1 MCGITGIIRF
11 SSAGKD
17 RLSKVKVSADTLFH
31 RGPDGGN
38 YFMDDVC
45 ALGHRR
51 LSIIDTSSNGAQPMK
66 DPSGRYVLIFNGEIF
81 NYKQL
86 KQQYFPDK
94 KDWQSQ
100 SDTEV
105 LLHLYIKLKEQCL
118 PLLGGFFAIA
128 IYDVQEQELFL
139 ARDRYGKKPV
149 YYHHSPADFFAFA
162 SELKALQDYDIPRQL
177 DKASLQLYLQLN
189 YIPEPFSIFKAV
201 KKLRPGHYMKIKAG
215 VAEEQAYYELDWSR
229 TDTAISYDA
238 ACNQLVQLM
247 DASVQGRMISDV
259 PLGAFLSGGIDSS
272 VVVALASRY
281 TQQLNT
287 FSIGYKDHPF
297 FDETKYAH
305 LVAKKY
311 NTKHTVFSLTNNDF
325 LEHID
330 AVMNSIDEPFADSSA
345 IPVYILSKHTRSAVT
360 VALSGDGG
368 DEVFAGYNKHAAEW
382 RMRQHTLLNS
392 VVKAGGPV
400 WKLLPQS
407 RNNKLTNLFR
417 QLNRFAEGAKLDV
430 KERYWRWA
438 GFMGKDEAMGI
449 LKIEDE
455 LKAEINVE
463 VEARKEELLWRLG
476 RMSEVEAEGKIEGEV
491 KVKIKGEVKM
501 EDFLA
506 TDMGLVLL
514 SDMLVKVDRMSMA
527 NSLEVRSP
535 FLDHKVVDFAFSLPT
550 SYKIDKGM
558 KKKIVQ
564 DAFRKYLP
572 AELYNRPKH
581 GFEIPLLDWFRKE
594 LKGKITDDLLNDQLV
609 EEQGLF
615 SVQEVK
621 RLKQRLFSSNPG
633 DAHATV
639 WALMVFQHWWRRNLG

>member
-1 MCGITGIIRF
+1 MCGITGIISF

-17 RLSKVKVSADTLFH
+17 RLSKVKVSSDTLFH

-66 DPSGRYVLIFNGEIF
+66 DPTGRYVLIFNGEIF
-81 NYKQL
+81 NYQQL
-86 KQQYFPDK
+86 KQQYFPGK
-94 KDWQSQ
+94 RNWQSQ

-105 LLHLYIKLKEQCL
+105 LLHLYIQLKEKCL
-118 PLLGGFFAIA
+118 PLLGGFFALA
-128 IYDVQEQELFL
+128 IYDIQEQELFL

-149 YYHHSPADFFAFA
+149 YYHFSPDSFFAFA
-162 SELKALQDYDIPRQL
+162 SELKALQDYGIPQQL
-177 DKASLQLYLQLN
+177 DMASLQHYLQLN
-189 YIPEPFSIFKAV
+189 YIPEPYSIFKAI

-215 VAEEQAYYELDWSR
+215 KAEEHPYYELNWQR
-229 TDTAISYDA
+229 TDSTITYVA
-238 ACNQLVQLM
+238 ACNHLAQLM
-247 DASVQGRMISDV
+247 DESVQGRMISDV

-297 FDETKYAH
+297 FDETKYAQ

-311 NTKHTVFSLTNNDF
+311 NTRHTVFSLTNNDF
-325 LEHID
+325 LAHID
-330 AVMNSIDEPFADSSA
+330 EVMNSIDEPFADSSA

-382 RMRQHTLLNS
+382 RMRQRSLLNS

-438 GFMGKDEAMGI
+438 GFMTESSSSQM
-449 LKIEDE
+449 IEWDE
-455 LKAEINVE
+455 LTLRQAQGDILNRKNEILYRLKGG
-463 VEARKEELLWRLG
+463 EA
-476 RMSEVEAEGKIEGEV
+476 
-491 KVKIKGEVKM
+491 M

-535 FLDHKVVDFAFSLPT
+535 FLDHTVVDFAFSLPT

-564 DAFRKYLP
+564 DTFRKYLP

-594 LKGKITDDLLNDQLV
+594 LKGKITDDLLNDRFV

-615 SVQEVK
+615 NAEEVRK
-621 RLKQRLFSSNPG
+621 LKQRLFSSNPG

>member
-1 MCGITGIIRF
+1 MCGITGIISF

-17 RLSKVKVSADTLFH
+17 RLSKVKVSSDTLFH

-66 DPSGRYVLIFNGEIF
+66 DPTGRYVLIFNGEIF
-81 NYKQL
+81 NYQQL
-86 KQQYFPDK
+86 KQQYFPGK
-94 KDWQSQ
+94 QNWQSQ

-105 LLHLYIKLKEQCL
+105 LLHLYIQLKEKCL
-118 PLLGGFFAIA
+118 PLLGGFFALA
-128 IYDVQEQELFL
+128 IYDIQEQELFL

-149 YYHHSPADFFAFA
+149 YYHFSPDLFFAFA
-162 SELKALQDYDIPRQL
+162 SELKALQDYGIPQQL
-177 DKASLQLYLQLN
+177 DMASLQHYLQLN
-189 YIPEPFSIFKAV
+189 YIPEPYSIFKAI

-215 VAEEQAYYELDWSR
+215 KAEEHPYYELNWQR
-229 TDTAISYDA
+229 TDSTITYVA
-238 ACNQLVQLM
+238 ACNHLAQLM
-247 DASVQGRMISDV
+247 DESVQGRMISDV

-281 TQQLNT
+281 TQRLNT

-297 FDETKYAH
+297 FDETKYAQ

-311 NTKHTVFSLTNNDF
+311 NTRHTVFSLTNNDF
-325 LEHID
+325 LAHID

-382 RMRQHTLLNS
+382 RMRQRSLLNS

-400 WKLLPQS
+400 WKLFPQS

-438 GFMGKDEAMGI
+438 GFMTESSSSQM
-449 LKIEDE
+449 IEWDE
-455 LKAEINVE
+455 LTLRQAQGDILNRKNEILYRLKGG
-463 VEARKEELLWRLG
+463 EA
-476 RMSEVEAEGKIEGEV
+476 
-491 KVKIKGEVKM
+491 M

-535 FLDHKVVDFAFSLPT
+535 FLDHTVVDFAFSLPT

-564 DAFRKYLP
+564 DTFRKYLP

-594 LKGKITDDLLNDQLV
+594 LKGKITDDLLNDRFV

-615 SVQEVK
+615 NAEEVRK
-621 RLKQRLFSSNPG
+621 LKQRLFSSNPG

>member
-1 MCGITGIIRF
+1 MCGITGITSF
-11 SSAGKD
+11 SPAGKV

-38 YFMDDVC
+38 YFMDEVT

-51 LSIIDTSSNGAQPMK
+51 LSIIDTSSNGNQPMK
-66 DPSGRYVLIFNGEIF
+66 DPTDRYVLIFNGEIF

-86 KQQYFPDK
+86 KQQYFADK
-94 KDWQSQ
+94 HDWQSQ

-105 LLHLYIKLKEQCL
+105 LLHLYIKFKEQCL
-118 PLLGGFFAIA
+118 SLLGGFFALA
-128 IYDVQEQELFL
+128 IYDIQERELFL

-149 YYHHSPADFFAFA
+149 YYHYSPEDFFAFA
-162 SELKALQDYDIPRQL
+162 SELKALQDYGIPQQL
-177 DKASLQLYLQLN
+177 DKASLQQYLQLN
-189 YIPEPFSIFKAV
+189 YIPEPYSIFKEV
-201 KKLRPGHYMKIKAG
+201 KKLRPGHYMTIKAG
-215 VAEEQAYYELDWSR
+215 KAEEHRYYELDWNHPNPS
-229 TDTAISYDA
+229 ISYDA
-238 ACNQLVQLM
+238 ACARLEQLM

-272 VVVALASRY
+272 VVVALASRH

-297 FDETKYAH
+297 FDETKYAQ
-305 LVAKKY
+305 LVAQKY
-311 NTKHTVFSLTNNDF
+311 NTTHTVFSLTNNDF

-345 IPVYILSKHTRSAVT
+345 IPVYILSKHTRGAVT

-368 DEVFAGYNKHAAEW
+368 DEVFAGYNKHAAEL
-382 RMRQHTLLNS
+382 RMRQRSFLNTL
-392 VVKAGGPV
+392 VKAGGPL
-400 WKLLPQS
+400 WKVLPQS
-407 RNNKLTNLFR
+407 RSNKLTNLFR
-417 QLNRFAEGAKLDV
+417 QLSRFAEGAKLDV

-438 GFMGKDEAMGI
+438 GFMTEEGAREMMKDEDDA
-449 LKIEDE
+449 KF
-455 LKAEINVE
+455 KVE
-463 VEARKEELLWRLG
+463 VQRRKEELLWRLDKGSNTLRQAPATAG
-476 RMSEVEAEGKIEGEV
+476 RQGDSIE
-491 KVKIKGEVKM
+491 M

-535 FLDHKVVDFAFSLPT
+535 FLDHTVVDFAFSLPT
-550 SYKIDKGM
+550 SYKIDRGM

-564 DAFRKYLP
+564 DTFRPYLP

-594 LKGKITDDLLNDQLV
+594 LKSKITDDLLNDRFV

-615 SVQEVK
+615 NVEEVRK
-621 RLKQRLFSSNPG
+621 LKQRLFSSNPG

-639 WALMVFQHWWRRNLG
+639 WALMVFQHWWKRNTG